1 MDMNIKVTG
10 ADEAVRVLQ
19 TMEPLF
25 AKEIKKEISSAG
37 RLVADYAKGIT
48 PSGPTMRGWR
58 ETPAVRGRTR
68 GGAGWPAWQN
78 PGVTVSRRGASV
90 IIASTGAVAA
100 IYESAGKNGLG
111 GLSPTGGQ
119 FIRNNSTDP
128 GRPLVQAGKRKGRL
142 MVPAIK
148 QTYPEVIKRIQQACD
163 RAVAEANRR
172 LNPWQ

>member
-1 MDMNIKVTG
+1 MVMTIAVKG

-19 TMEPLF
+19 TMEPIF
-25 AKEIKKEISSAG
+25 AKEIKKEITSAG

-48 PSGPTMRGWR
+48 PGGPTMRGWR
-58 ETPAVRGRTR
+58 EIPAARGRTR

-78 PGVTVSRRGASV
+78 PGVRVSRRGASV
-90 IIASTGAVAA
+90 VIASTGAVAA
-100 IYESAGKNGLG
+100 IYESAGKNGLS

-128 GRPLVQAGKRKGRL
+128 GRALVQAGERKGRL
-142 MVPAIK
+142 MIPAIK
-148 QTYPEVIKRIQQACD
+148 NTYPEVIKRIQEACD
-163 RAVAEANRR
+163 RAVEEANRR